1 MYIQV
6 GKKALPTDEEEELEK
21 VMSDMTGIYGTSTV
35 CLNGTEWSKTTN
47 EVNKCLPLSPDLE
60 EIMAKSNDYNLRS
73 YVWKVIFIFV
83 PRNYM

>member
-6 GKKALPTDEEEELEK
+6 GQESLPTEEEEEFEK
-21 VMSDMTGIYGTSTV
+21 IMSDMGGIYGTSTV

-60 EIMAKSNDYNLRS
+60 EIMATSNDYNLRR
-73 YVWKVIFIFV
+73 YVWKVIFIRV
-83 PRNYM
+83 PRNN